1 MHAAPVSP
9 RAAVSPLTDSDL
21 HRALDRCAQVASAL
35 RALAELLA
43 PAEAIAAVGRDDLA
57 MLLALVGESQWPLR
71 EQSADLVAARSAV
84 VDLIG
89 CRQELEGLT
98 RRDLRALVAALAQVQ
113 AESVVTLSRA
123 AQ

>member
-1 MHAAPVSP
+1 MHAAPSP
-9 RAAVSPLTDSDL
+9 LRSAVSPSTDPDL

-43 PAEAIAAVGRDDLA
+43 PTETITAVGRDDLA

-113 AESVVTLSRA
+113 AESVVSLSRSA
-123 AQ
+123 R

>member
-1 MHAAPVSP
+1 MHAAPVST
-9 RAAVSPLTDSDL
+9 RSAVSPLTDPDL
-21 HRALDRCAQVASAL
+21 YRALDRCAQVASSL

-43 PAEAIAAVGRDDLA
+43 PAEAITAVGRDDLA

-113 AESVVTLSRA
+113 AESVVSLSRIA
-123 AQ
+123 R

>member
-1 MHAAPVSP
+1 MHAAPSP
-9 RAAVSPLTDSDL
+9 LRSTVSPLTDPDL

-43 PAEAIAAVGRDDLA
+43 PAEAITAVGRDDLA

-113 AESVVTLSRA
+113 AESVVSLSRIA
-123 AQ
+123 R

>member
-9 RAAVSPLTDSDL
+9 RSAVSPLTDPDL

-43 PAEAIAAVGRDDLA
+43 PAEAITAVGRDDLA

-113 AESVVTLSRA
+113 AESVVSLSRIA
-123 AQ
+123 R